1 MNNQDLAWSPGDPR
15 ELYAVLAEMARQG
28 EPGAVA
34 TVIRTARSA
43 PRHSGSK
50 MIVRPDGTIT
60 GSVGG
65 GTVEARA
72 IEVAQQVI
80 ADGECQRLTLDL
92 TGEVGVCGG
101 EVEIFIEPVDT
112 SLPLWIIGAGHVGRA
127 ILKLGSQLPF
137 RFTVVDDRQQF
148 LSDLGQA
155 RTLCLTPAEL
165 PQHFQPTQRMA
176 VLLATRNHEL
186 DGEYLNA
193 VLEAEKQSG
202 CEVDY
207 LGVIGSRT
215 KAKVLT
221 RQYAGSTR
229 RAERFRRLSM
239 PVGLALGA
247 ETPPEV
253 ALSILAEIVAVL
265 RGVEWIGDH
274 DDERLGLY
282 LQRRRPESH

>member
-1 MNNQDLAWSPGDPR
+1 VSNRDTGWSRGDPR
-15 ELYAVLAEMARQG
+15 ELYAALAEMARRG

-65 GTVEARA
+65 GTVEARVIA
-72 IEVAQQVI
+72 AAQQVI
-80 ADGECQRLTLDL
+80 DSGECQRLTLDL

-112 SLPLWIIGAGHVGRA
+112 SLPFWIIGAGHVGRA
-127 ILKLGSQLPF
+127 ILELGSQLPF
-137 RFTVVDDRQQF
+137 RFTMVDDRQQF
-148 LSDLGQA
+148 LTDLDGA
-155 RTLCLTPAEL
+155 RALCVTPAEL
-165 PQHFQPTQRMA
+165 PQHLQTTSRMA

-186 DGEYLNA
+186 DGEYLDA
-193 VLEAEKQSG
+193 VLTAEEQSG

-221 RQYAGSTR
+221 RQYAGSAQRT
-229 RAERFRRLSM
+229 ERFRRLSM

-247 ETPPEV
+247 ETPEGV
-253 ALSILAEIVAVL
+253 ALSILAEIVSVL
-265 RGVEWIGDH
+265 RGVEWIGDQ

-282 LQRRRPESH
+282 LQRQRPQNP